1 MKKQSIVNIAKK
13 FFLGNLLAAAMFL
26 SAQATPVNTNNNF
39 GPEKVEVKYT
49 GIDRENQLS
58 FKVKY
63 SNPTGSSFSLS
74 VLDENGEALYKGYFN
89 DKNFDKTVKL
99 PKFELSK
106 VSFLIEDGKNSVKE
120 QYTVNI
126 KTSVQEEVTVSRN

>member
-1 MKKQSIVNIAKK
+1 MKKQAIVSIAKK
-13 FFLGNLLAAAMFL
+13 LFFGNLLAAAMFL
-26 SAQATPVNTNNNF
+26 SAQAAPVNTNNNF
-39 GPEKVEVKYT
+39 GPEKAEVKYT
-49 GIDRENQLS
+49 GVDKENQLS

-63 SNPTGSSFSLS
+63 SNPTGSNFSLS
-74 VLDENGEALYKGYFN
+74 ILDENGDAIYKGYFS

-99 PKFELSK
+99 PKFEANKL
-106 VSFLIEDGKNSVKE
+106 SFLIEDGKNSVKE

>member
-13 FFLGNLLAAAMFL
+13 LFLGNLLAAAMFL
-26 SAQATPVNTNNNF
+26 SAQATPANTNNTF
-39 GPEKVEVKYT
+39 GPDKAEVKYT
-49 GIDRENQLS
+49 GIDKENQLS

-74 VLDENGEALYKGYFN
+74 VLDGNGETIYKGYFS

-99 PKFELSK
+99 PKFEASK
-106 VSFLIEDGKNSVKE
+106 ISFLIEDGRNNVKE

-126 KTSVQEEVTVSRN
+126 TTQVLEEVTVSRN